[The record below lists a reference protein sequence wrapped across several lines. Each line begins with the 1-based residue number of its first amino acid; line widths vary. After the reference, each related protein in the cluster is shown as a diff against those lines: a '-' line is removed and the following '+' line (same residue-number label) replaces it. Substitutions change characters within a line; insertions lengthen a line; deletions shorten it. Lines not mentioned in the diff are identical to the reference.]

1 MDRMSEDT
9 EIVLTP
15 KGHAKLRQRLDY
27 LRNVQRPNIARRL
40 RAAKEGDDLTE
51 NSEYET
57 AKQEQALVESEILE
71 LGHLL
76 QIARV
81 VDNESIPTD
90 HVGIG
95 SIVTLTNVETGQTWE
110 FTLVGSAEADPDNN
124 LISDESP
131 IGKAVIGQKVG
142 DVVAIRAPKGILRY
156 HIDNIRK
163 EETV

>member
-1 MDRMSEDT
+1 MSEDS

-15 KGHAKLRQRLDY
+15 GGHAKLRQRLDY
-27 LRNVQRPNIARRL
+27 LRNVQRPDIARRL

-76 QIARV
+76 QMARV
-81 VDNESIPTD
+81 VDDESIPTD
-90 HVGIG
+90 HVDIG
-95 SIVTLTNVETGQTWE
+95 SIVAMTNLENGAQWE
-110 FTLVGSAEADPDNN
+110 FTLVSSAEADPDHN

-131 IGKAVIGQKVG
+131 IGKAVKGKKVG
-142 DVVAIRAPKGILRY
+142 DIVSIRAPKGIMNYR
-156 HIDNIRK
+156 IESIRK
-163 EETV
+163 

>member
-1 MDRMSEDT
+1 MSEDS

-15 KGHAKLRQRLDY
+15 GGHAKLRQRLDY
-27 LRNVQRPNIARRL
+27 LRNVQRPDIARRL

-76 QIARV
+76 QMARV
-81 VDNESIPTD
+81 VDDESIPTD

-95 SIVTLTNVETGQTWE
+95 SIVAMTNLESGARWE
-110 FTLVGSAEADPDNN
+110 FTLVSSAEADPDHN

-131 IGKAVIGQKVG
+131 IGKAVMGKKVG
-142 DVVAIRAPKGILRY
+142 DIVSIRVPKGIMNYR
-156 HIDNIRK
+156 IESIRK
-163 EETV
+163 